1 MLTPPGV
8 LELGTTDFHAT
19 PEPAGHPAAHGVHQR
34 RRPSPATMNPRP
46 ISNQV
51 LDRIRAKFTLP
62 ALEHDNPVGAG
73 CYYSGHQLTEFRRGY
88 HVQAPAGTDFG
99 V

>member
-1 MLTPPGV
+1 
-8 LELGTTDFHAT
+8 
-19 PEPAGHPAAHGVHQR
+19 
-34 RRPSPATMNPRP
+34 MNPRP

-73 CYYSGHQLTEFRRGY
+73 YYYYYYSGHQLTEFRRGY